1 MNSPLSA
8 EEIIES
14 VVDSGSFVPGAQ
26 PQTCIDP
33 LGWDLGAAYPDSLL
47 ATKAKTGLPAAL
59 CWGQATVGNRRAML
73 IVGAFEFMAGS
84 LGLAEAAAIRRA
96 IEVAIEQRLPVV
108 WFACGGGCRMQEGA
122 LSLFCIASVV
132 AARRALGE
140 HHLPLITVVVNPLF
154 GGAAI
159 AALRGDII
167 LGLTGTSLGLAGRHV
182 VERMEKLPL
191 PLGFQSPEFA
201 HHNGQ
206 IDSVLDRAALPA
218 ALARLLRL
226 LGEGDTTGTDAVFP
240 AESEYDASAW
250 ELVTAARTKK
260 PTSRSVVAT
269 IGEDFFELHGDRVAG
284 DDRAIFGGITRIA
297 GRPVMV
303 VGHDTACGH
312 DTLFKIAHNFN
323 MVEASGHRK
332 ALRLVRLADRLR
344 MPLLTLIDTPGAS
357 VGVRSES
364 EGQALVMGELLDA
377 MLGVSVPTVA
387 VILGEGGSGGAVPL
401 ASADRLLMTDASYCS
416 VLSPEAAALIVLQ
429 DAAQAPRAADAL
441 KLAPRDLKELGLVD
455 RILPVADGGASFAGL
470 LRDAFLACL
479 QEVDGR
485 PDVARRSRVG
495 AQHL

>member
-1 MNSPLSA
+1 MSGPLTA
-8 EEIIES
+8 KEIIES
-14 VVDSGSFVPGAQ
+14 VVDSGSFAPGPQ
-26 PQTCIDP
+26 PQTGIDP
-33 LGWDLGAAYPDSLL
+33 LGWDLGEAYPDSLV
-47 ATKAKTGLPAAL
+47 ASKAKTGFPAAL
-59 CWGQATVGNRRAML
+59 CWGQATIGNTRAML
-73 IVGAFEFMAGS
+73 MVGAFEFMAGS
-84 LGLAEAAAIRRA
+84 LGLAEAAAIRNA
-96 IEVAIEQRLPVV
+96 IEVAIKERLPVV

-132 AARRALGE
+132 AARRALGD

-191 PLGFQSPEFA
+191 PVGFQSAEFA

-206 IDSVLDRAALPA
+206 IDAVLDRVALPA
-218 ALARLLRL
+218 ALARLLSL
-226 LGEGDTTGTDAVFP
+226 LGDGDRASTDAVFP
-240 AESEYDASAW
+240 AEPECEASAW
-250 ELVTAARTKK
+250 ELVAAARTKK
-260 PTSRSVVAT
+260 PTSRSVVAR
-269 IGEDFFELHGDRVAG
+269 IGEDFFELHGDRAAG
-284 DDRAIFGGITRIA
+284 DDRAIFGGITRIG

-303 VGHDTACGH
+303 VAHDTACEH

-344 MPLLTLIDTPGAS
+344 IPILTLIDTPGAS

-364 EGQALVMGELLDA
+364 DGQVFAMGELLDA

-401 ASADRLLMTDASYCS
+401 ASADRLLMTDVSYCS
-416 VLSPEAAALIVLQ
+416 VLSPEAAAHIVLK
-429 DAAQAPRAADAL
+429 DATETPRAADAL
-441 KLAPRDLKELGLVD
+441 KLAPRDLKKLGLVD
-455 RILPVADGGASFAGL
+455 RILPVADGGDSFVGL

-479 QEVDGR
+479 REVEGR
-485 PDVARRSRVG
+485 PDVARRARVG
-495 AQHL
+495 VPHL